1 MRDTSEFAIG
11 YTSRHNSTLII
22 ANNLCHLMKYK
33 SLSVVLSMML
43 AGCGFQS
50 TAKDWYAVSS
60 EKNLGISGIV
70 AIDRENFLVV
80 HDNKKIN
87 EPRLSQLNWQEDLPP
102 RLQKMA
108 WCDAQKLP
116 VDLEAITAIP
126 EHNSAFLVLESRGQ
140 VTRIRVENN
149 HCDVVAEFS
158 LPNATTKSNM
168 ESLALFHNIL
178 VWAERGDDEKPAK
191 MSWGEYDVQNNRIT
205 LSKENT
211 MDFFA
216 PYPNEHRRSIS
227 DIAID
232 NTGVLWVSAAS
243 DPGDNGVFQ
252 SALYQLGQ
260 FVDDKAGIHWNAYG
274 DISIQSQY
282 ENVKVEGLTFVGDKL
297 IMGSD
302 DENLGSKIAVESK

>member
-1 MRDTSEFAIG
+1 MQ
-11 YTSRHNSTLII
+11 YKTLFVIFSII
-22 ANNLCHLMKYK
+22 
-33 SLSVVLSMML
+33 L
-43 AGCGFQS
+43 AGCS
-50 TAKDWYAVSS
+50 HYRASSPDWYTVST
-60 EKNLGISGIV
+60 EKTLGISGIV

-116 VDLEAITAIP
+116 IDLEAITAIP
-126 EHNSAFLVLESRGQ
+126 EDHSAFLVLESQGQ

-149 HCDVVAEFS
+149 HCDVVAEFQ
-158 LPNATTKSNM
+158 LPNATTKSNI
-168 ESLALFHNIL
+168 ESLALFRNIL

-191 MSWGEYDVQNNRIT
+191 MLWGEYDVQNNRIT
-205 LSKENT
+205 LSKENA

-216 PYPNEHRRSIS
+216 PYPNENRRSIS

-232 NTGVLWVSAAS
+232 NDGVLWVSSTS
-243 DPGDNGVFQ
+243 DPGDNGVFH
-252 SALYQLGQ
+252 SALYKLGQ
-260 FVDDKAGIHWNAYG
+260 FVDDNSGIHWNSYR

-282 ENVKVEGLTFVGDKL
+282 ENVKVEGLSFVGDKL

-302 DENLGSKIAVESK
+302 DENFGSKIAVESK

>member
-1 MRDTSEFAIG
+1 
-11 YTSRHNSTLII
+11 
-22 ANNLCHLMKYK
+22 
-33 SLSVVLSMML
+33 
-43 AGCGFQS
+43 
-50 TAKDWYAVSS
+50 
-60 EKNLGISGIV
+60 
-70 AIDRENFLVV
+70 VV

-116 VDLEAITAIP
+116 IDLEAITAIP

-191 MSWGEYDVQNNRIT
+191 MSW
-205 LSKENT
+205 ENT

-227 DIAID
+227 EIAID
-232 NTGVLWVSAAS
+232 QSGVLWVSAAS

-302 DENLGSKIAVESK
+302 DENLGSKIAVKSK

>member
-1 MRDTSEFAIG
+1 MQ
-11 YTSRHNSTLII
+11 YKTLFVIFSII
-22 ANNLCHLMKYK
+22 
-33 SLSVVLSMML
+33 S
-43 AGCGFQS
+43 AGCS
-50 TAKDWYAVSS
+50 HYRASSPDWYTVST
-60 EKNLGISGIV
+60 EKTLGISGIV

-116 VDLEAITAIP
+116 IDLEAITAIP
-126 EHNSAFLVLESRGQ
+126 EDHSAFLVLESQGQ

-149 HCDVVAEFS
+149 HCDVVTEFH
-158 LPNATTKSNM
+158 LPNATTKSNI
-168 ESLALFHNIL
+168 ESLVLFRNIL

-205 LSKENT
+205 LSKENA

-216 PYPNEHRRSIS
+216 PYPNKNRRSIS

-232 NTGVLWVSAAS
+232 NDGVLWVSSTS
-243 DPGDNGVFQ
+243 DPGDNGVFH
-252 SALYQLGQ
+252 SALYKLGQ
-260 FVDDKAGIHWNAYG
+260 FVDDNSGIHWNSYR

-282 ENVKVEGLTFVGDKL
+282 ENVKVEGLSFVGDKL

-302 DENLGSKIAVESK
+302 DENFGSKIAVEFK